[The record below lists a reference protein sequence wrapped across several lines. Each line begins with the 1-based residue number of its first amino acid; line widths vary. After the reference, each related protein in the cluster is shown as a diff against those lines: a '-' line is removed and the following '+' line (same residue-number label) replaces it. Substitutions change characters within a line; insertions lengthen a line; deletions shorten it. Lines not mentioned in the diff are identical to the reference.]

1 MTMQITIEDLNH
13 QRIKVIDK
21 KGEDLTYEWFKNMNG
36 ELHKIKCYI
45 NGFEILSVLNMY
57 FIEALIIL
65 VFLIFFKIVGLASI

>member
-36 ELHKIKCYI
+36 ELRKIKCYI

-57 FIEALIIL
+57 LIEALIIL